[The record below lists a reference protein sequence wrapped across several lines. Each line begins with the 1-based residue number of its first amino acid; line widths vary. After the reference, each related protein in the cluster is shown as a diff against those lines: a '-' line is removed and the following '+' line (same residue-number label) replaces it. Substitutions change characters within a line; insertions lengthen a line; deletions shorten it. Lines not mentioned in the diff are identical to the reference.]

1 MSEYV
6 TNTNT
11 ILVLSVRGG
20 VAGAWLAPE
29 WAESGQHHRPRPGE
43 EAAHLLRPAPGPAQ
57 PCRSQ
62 PSYYYYHVINSA
74 MFAAPDPATHFVP
87 TAPSVRTRAP
97 ESSHTRGHGEQQP
110 EMESARQQLHQSAAQ
125 QVTTRTL

>member
-1 MSEYV
+1 
-6 TNTNT
+6 
-11 ILVLSVRGG
+11 
-20 VAGAWLAPE
+20 
-29 WAESGQHHRPRPGE
+29 
-43 EAAHLLRPAPGPAQ
+43 
-57 PCRSQ
+57 
-62 PSYYYYHVINSA
+62 

-125 QVTTRTL
+125 QVTTQQSLEPQTKVRKEFTITEKAPY

>member
-1 MSEYV
+1 
-6 TNTNT
+6 
-11 ILVLSVRGG
+11 
-20 VAGAWLAPE
+20 
-29 WAESGQHHRPRPGE
+29 
-43 EAAHLLRPAPGPAQ
+43 
-57 PCRSQ
+57 
-62 PSYYYYHVINSA
+62 

-125 QVTTRTL
+125 QVTTL